1 MPIFVG
7 DDEMNDPGNRAST
20 DDVEDVVEIY
30 MPEGEDTYIVYDDD
44 GEQHCFV
51 YDEE

>member
-1 MPIFVG
+1 MLQLLK
-7 DDEMNDPGNRAST
+7 NDPNSRAST

-30 MPEGEDTYIVYDDD
+30 APDGEDTYIIYDSD

-51 YDEE
+51 YDEES